1 MFNKES
7 TSYFLSLLLSSL
19 STPLPLPY
27 KCIHSKYSK
36 ENCFG
41 NMLLWKYA
49 ALENCFGNML
59 LWKTALEIW
68 IPLFINIVDLSENI
82 ADYIGNRFSFY
93 FAVFKTALINW
104 RLKSNPVRPH
114 RTISMRTAQHAVL
127 AFDGLFFIFCSS
139 ESLLSLCKLQR

>member
-1 MFNKES
+1 MKIVLIEHHLLTCNLKFMFNKES

-36 ENCFG
+36 DRFV
-41 NMLLWKYA
+41 
-49 ALENCFGNML
+49 
-59 LWKTALEIW
+59 KTALEIW

-104 RLKSNPVRPH
+104 RLKSNPVQPH

-139 ESLLSLCKLQR
+139 ESLLSLCKLQS